1 MTDDEARAWV
11 AALRSGEYKQGKG
24 QLKTPEGN
32 FCCLGVANEVMALG
46 LPDHYGALQDKNT
59 HAFTKLP
66 RALQTTFYG
75 LNDSRSLT
83 FAEIAAYIEE
93 GFNLV

>member
-46 LPDHYGALQDKNT
+46 VLDTNGTLQMGKIYM
-59 HAFTKLP
+59 KLP
-66 RALQTTFYG
+66 SGLQERLFG
-75 LNDSRSLT
+75 LNDSHSLT